1 MTSRTDSLFSK
12 SRAAIGLAI
21 AVACVSPQVRAED
34 TIGRI
39 KSTQSITIGAR
50 ESSGALSYLVGG
62 TGEYTGFQVDIC
74 RRIVSDLRAKL
85 ALQKLDVKFVGV
97 TAQNR
102 IPLLVNGTIDIECGS
117 TANTLARQRDV
128 AFSYT
133 TYVEETRVAVK
144 TASGIDA
151 VEKLAG
157 KKVVSTTGTTSV
169 QTLRRNVRV
178 KDLGMDTVL
187 GKDHS
192 DSFLLLDADRV
203 DAFVMDRQ
211 VLAGLI
217 ANSRTP
223 TAYRILSESLSLE
236 PVAIMIRKDD
246 PVFKKVVDEAI
257 AALFSTG
264 DINKLYDKWFRQPI
278 PPAGVSLNLELSPTT
293 AEAWA
298 KPNTRATEELAPK

>member
-12 SRAAIGLAI
+12 SRAAFGLAM
-21 AVACVSPQVRAED
+21 AVACSIPEARAED

-39 KSTQSITIGAR
+39 KSTQSVTIGAR

-74 RRIVSDLRAKL
+74 KRIVSDLRTKL
-85 ALQKLDVKFVGV
+85 ALPKLDVRFVGV

-117 TANTLARQRDV
+117 TANTLARQREV

-144 TASGIDA
+144 TSSGIDA

-169 QTLRRNVRV
+169 QTLRRNSRV
-178 KDLGMDTVL
+178 KDLGMDTVF

-192 DSFLLLDADRV
+192 DSFLLLDSDRA

-217 ANSRTP
+217 ANSRKP
-223 TAYRILSESLSLE
+223 DDYRILGESLSLE

-246 PVFKKVVDEAI
+246 PAFKNVVDETI
-257 AALFSTG
+257 AAQFSSG
-264 DINKLYDKWFRQPI
+264 DIRKLYDKWFRQPI
-278 PPAGVSLNLELSPTT
+278 PPANVSLNLELSPAT

-298 KPNTRATEELAPK
+298 KPNARATEDLVPK

>member
-12 SRAAIGLAI
+12 SRAAFGLAM
-21 AVACVSPQVRAED
+21 AVACSIPEARAED

-39 KSTQSITIGAR
+39 KSTQSVTIGAR

-74 RRIVSDLRAKL
+74 KRIVSDLRTKL
-85 ALQKLDVKFVGV
+85 ALPKLDVRFVGV

-117 TANTLARQRDV
+117 TANTLARQREV

-144 TASGIDA
+144 TSSGIDA
-151 VEKLAG
+151 
-157 KKVVSTTGTTSV
+157 
-169 QTLRRNVRV
+169 V
-178 KDLGMDTVL
+178 KDLGMDTVF

-192 DSFLLLDADRV
+192 DSFLLLDSDRA

-217 ANSRTP
+217 ANSRKP
-223 TAYRILSESLSLE
+223 DDYRILGESLSLE

-246 PVFKKVVDEAI
+246 PAFKNVVDETI
-257 AALFSTG
+257 AAQFSSG
-264 DINKLYDKWFRQPI
+264 DIRKLYDKWFRQPI
-278 PPAGVSLNLELSPTT
+278 PPANVSLNLELSPAT

-298 KPNTRATEELAPK
+298 KPNARATEDLVPK

>member
-1 MTSRTDSLFSK
+1 
-12 SRAAIGLAI
+12 
-21 AVACVSPQVRAED
+21 
-34 TIGRI
+34 
-39 KSTQSITIGAR
+39 
-50 ESSGALSYLVGG
+50 LV
-62 TGEYTGFQVDIC
+62 
-74 RRIVSDLRAKL
+74 
-85 ALQKLDVKFVGV
+85 
-97 TAQNR
+97 
-102 IPLLVNGTIDIECGS
+102 
-117 TANTLARQRDV
+117 RQREV

-178 KDLGMDTVL
+178 KDLGMDTVF

-192 DSFLLLDADRV
+192 DSFLLLDSDRA

-223 TAYRILSESLSLE
+223 SGTGSWANRCRLSRWPS
-236 PVAIMIRKDD
+236 
-246 PVFKKVVDEAI
+246 
-257 AALFSTG
+257 
-264 DINKLYDKWFRQPI
+264 
-278 PPAGVSLNLELSPTT
+278 
-293 AEAWA
+293 
-298 KPNTRATEELAPK
+298 